1 MRAVTRSLRNRLA
14 LLFGLIVLG
23 AILVVY
29 LFVIPPLEGQLRT
42 QKVEALAE
50 TARVHVPPLRS
61 TVDSDIRASAVRAR
75 VRTASARTGARVTLL
90 DVASGTEGPGLTV
103 SVDSQASEAAGDD
116 ARFPVAD
123 LAVRSGRQAGGTEPT
138 SRGRIAEVA
147 IPLFA
152 ARKVAKIAVFSDDLE
167 AV

>member
-14 LLFGLIVLG
+14 LLVRLTGLG

-29 LFVIPPLEGQLRT
+29 VFVVPPLEGQLRE

-50 TARVHVPPLRS
+50 TARVHVAPLRS
-61 TVDSDIRASAVRAR
+61 TVDRDVRASAVRAR

-103 SVDSQASEAAGDD
+103 SVGSQASEAA
-116 ARFPVAD
+116 
-123 LAVRSGRQAGGTEPT
+123 
-138 SRGRIAEVA
+138 RG
-147 IPLFA
+147 PGPF
-152 ARKVAKIAVFSDDLE
+152 
-167 AV
+167 